1 MPNTVPHQKI
11 IHINK
16 ESVDKN
22 FLTISKENWYN
33 ANKDLEPYGL
43 VLYLYLAGNKD
54 GYDLALSQEAA
65 EEAGI
70 KKTSFHKYVNVLI
83 EKGYLVQK
91 SGNIYDFY
99 EKPHKEINKE
109 NAVPPSEQYSSQSEQ
124 DSLAHEFWNLPDE
137 QNSSQ
142 SNKEINNIYPEKNN
156 KKYNKEFHF

>member
-1 MPNTVPHQKI
+1 MYRRFQNRRTVRA
-11 IHINK
+11 
-16 ESVDKN
+16 E
-22 FLTISKENWYN
+22 F
-33 ANKDLEPYGL
+33 
-43 VLYLYLAGNKD
+43 
-54 GYDLALSQEAA
+54 AA

-109 NAVPPSEQYSSQSEQ
+109 NAVSPSEQHSSQGEQ
-124 DSLAHEFWNLPDE
+124 DSSAREFKDWLNE

-142 SNKEINNIYPEKNN
+142 SNKEINNIYPQKNN

>member
-1 MPNTVPHQKI
+1 MPDTVPHQKI
-11 IHINK
+11 IHIHK
-16 ESVDKN
+16 ESVDIN

-33 ANKDLEPYGL
+33 ANKDLGPYGL
-43 VLYLYLAGNKD
+43 ALYLYLAGNKD
-54 GYDLALSQEAA
+54 GYNLALSQEAA
-65 EEAGI
+65 KEAGI

-109 NAVPPSEQYSSQSEQ
+109 NAVPPSEQYSSQGEQ
-124 DSLAHEFWNLPDE
+124 DSLAHEFEDWLNE

-142 SNKEINNIYPEKNN
+142 SNKEIDNIYPQKNN